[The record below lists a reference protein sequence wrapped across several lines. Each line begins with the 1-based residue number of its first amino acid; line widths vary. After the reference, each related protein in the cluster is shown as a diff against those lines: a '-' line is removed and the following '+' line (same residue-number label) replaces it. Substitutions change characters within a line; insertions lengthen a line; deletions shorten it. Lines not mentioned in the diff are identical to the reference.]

1 MAALG
6 SVQDLGCFIFDHLQ
20 MLCGP
25 GPVQKGFARKNG
37 DALHVDVRDRS
48 ASLALPSQ
56 HHELADVAF
65 GTGQKQGCF
74 LYGYVFL
81 RLYERQL
88 FAEFCGSVIGKLN
101 WSNAIGNRLLN
112 DRSSNLSY
120 SLLQ

>member
-1 MAALG
+1 
-6 SVQDLGCFIFDHLQ
+6 
-20 MLCGP
+20 MLCWP
-25 GPVQKGFARKNG
+25 GPVQKDFARKYR
-37 DALHVDVRDRS
+37 DALHINKRNGT

-56 HHELADVAF
+56 HHQLADMAF

-88 FAEFCGSVIGKLN
+88 FAEFYGSVIGKLN

-112 DRSSNLSY
+112 DRSRNFSY
-120 SLLQ
+120 TVVEVHE